1 MNWEMPGIWLVTS
14 IACILLPPGI
24 GLFFRWLHARRGSAD
39 CDALPWRQALKEIS
53 QALKT
58 GINDSG
64 TEKICAAINLL
75 FTLFA
80 LDMLALQMDLLPALF
95 LQSFAC
101 MAALVAV
108 LAKNDRTQ
116 MKLVD
121 YTVKDFL
128 LYQMLL
134 FAAAVGFYLA
144 TGSFTIS
151 QSMRQP
157 GILLVELPFLTGA
170 LLCAAYVF
178 LIRKFA
184 GAADGIFP
192 AGFSGGSAAS
202 LTFLAEVYRMGFFL
216 LFAALLMGSKGMA
229 AAVAAAG
236 IYAAMSWSG
245 SGAMRLLRRYRV
257 ERRWEYVLFAAGI
270 NLIWL
275 YIKYL

>member
-1 MNWEMPGIWLVTS
+1 MNWEMPGIWIVTA

-24 GLFFRWLHARRGSAD
+24 GLSFRWLHARRGSAD
-39 CDALPWRQALKEIS
+39 CDALSCRQALKDFS
-53 QALKT
+53 QGLKMKVD
-58 GINDSG
+58 DSG
-64 TEKICAAINLL
+64 MEKICAAANLL

-80 LDMLALQMDLLPALF
+80 LGMLALQMNLLPALF

-101 MAALVAV
+101 LAAIVAA

-121 YTVKDFL
+121 HAVKEFL

-151 QSMRQP
+151 QSARQA
-157 GILLVELPFLTGA
+157 GVLFLELPLLTGA
-170 LLCAAYVF
+170 LLCTAYVF
-178 LIRKFA
+178 LTRKFA

-202 LTFLAEVYRMGFFL
+202 LNFLAEVYRMGFFL

-229 AAVAAAG
+229 AAIAAAG

-245 SGAMRLLRRYRV
+245 PGALRLLRRYRV